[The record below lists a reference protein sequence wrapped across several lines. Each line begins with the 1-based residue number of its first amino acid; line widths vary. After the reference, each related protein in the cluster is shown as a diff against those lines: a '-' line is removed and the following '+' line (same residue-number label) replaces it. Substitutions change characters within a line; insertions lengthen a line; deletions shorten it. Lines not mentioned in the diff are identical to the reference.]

1 MSIYLGTAEIDS
13 LKLGTAN
20 VSRVMLGNAE
30 VWIAVDPDAADYFAR
45 IVSAGSSISVAN
57 KAAVDAFVRGCKADG
72 IWTAI
77 KASCLL
83 AGPDNLTGALVP
95 LVGAAPTN
103 NGFVS
108 GDYSRTTGLIG
119 NGTTKYLNSN
129 RNNNADPQ
137 NSNHNSLYVT
147 ASGTV
152 GFTGLGGG
160 GISTGSNT
168 LGTGGGVRSRSSSLD
183 TSITSPTGFF
193 AISRSSA
200 SGFTVR
206 AGGTNYPKTRSS
218 ETPANDNIA
227 IFASIQIGSALS
239 FSNGRYAFYSI
250 GEHLDLALL
259 DARLATYM
267 SSLT

>member
-1 MSIYLGTAEIDS
+1 MA
-13 LKLGTAN
+13 A
-20 VSRVMLGNAE
+20 SRRR
-30 VWIAVDPDAADYFAR
+30 VDPDAADYFAR
-45 IVSAGSSISVAN
+45 IVSAGSSISVDN
-57 KAAVDAFVRGCKADG
+57 KAAVNAFVRGCKADTFSIDING
-72 IWTAI
+72 NIVAGTDYRNWDMI
-77 KASCLL
+77 KAACFL
-83 AGPDNLTGALVP
+83 AGPDNLTGSLVP

-147 ASGTV
+147 ASGTA

-160 GISTGSNT
+160 GISTGANT

>member
-1 MSIYLGTAEIDS
+1 M
-13 LKLGTAN
+13 
-20 VSRVMLGNAE
+20 
-30 VWIAVDPDAADYFAR
+30 IALPTFRGVLAGGFDPDAADYFAR
-45 IVSAGSSISVAN
+45 IVADGSSITTAN
-57 KAAVDAFVRGCKADG
+57 KFAVNAFVKGCKTDG
-72 IWTAI
+72 IWSAI
-77 KASCLL
+77 KACCLL
-83 AGPDNLTGALVP
+83 AGPDDLTGALVP

-119 NGTTKYLNSN
+119 DGISKYLNSN
-129 RNNNADPQ
+129 RNNNADSQ

-152 GFTGLGGG
+152 GFTALGCG
-160 GISTGSNT
+160 GINTGSNT

-227 IFASIQIGSALS
+227 IFGNIQIGSAFS

-259 DARLATYM
+259 DARLTTYM
-267 SSLT
+267 AALT